1 MASIPG
7 KLRLIRKVDVQTRRA
22 QAVDRQ
28 LARAIRSACQSN
40 RCIAACYLLDARK
53 PEKDEIFL
61 FIAVTVDDEAAH
73 MDSVAQQFQTMLRQF
88 PIQAQK
94 TYIMSSARFIKR
106 HAGTEFY
113 SREAVAHISR

>member
-7 KLRLIRKVDVQTRRA
+7 KLRLISKVEVQTRRA
-22 QAVDRQ
+22 QAVDPQ
-28 LARAIRSACQSN
+28 LAGAIRSACQSN

-53 PEKDEIFL
+53 PETEEIVL

-88 PIQAQK
+88 PIQAPK
-94 TYIMSSARFIKR
+94 TFIMSSAGFIER

-113 SREAVAHISR
+113 TREAV